1 MYFMMEED
9 KRIQNRIRFKDIES
23 NVAYEFE
30 DDELPLIQ
38 DISVLFIEGNKDSIY
53 PDVI

>member
-30 DDELPLIQ
+30 DDELPQIQ
-38 DISVLFIEGNKDSIY
+38 DISVYGGK
-53 PDVI
+53 